1 MRELS
6 LHILDI
12 VQNSIAAE
20 AKRIELT
27 VTSDSELDLLNIR
40 IKDNGRGMPP
50 EMIEKIRSPFCTT
63 RTTRKVGLGIP
74 MLSAA
79 AEMCEGGVKI
89 DSQLGKGTEIEAN
102 FRLSHIDRMPFGDIT
117 GTILAII
124 AANPD
129 VSVRYEQ
136 IVDGN
141 RFYLDTEDVR
151 RELGDVPIQ
160 AAPVLGWLKDYMN
173 QGIEQI
179 GAIP

>member
-27 VTSDSELDLLNIR
+27 VTADGKQDLLNIR
-40 IKDNGRGMPP
+40 IKDNGRGMTP
-50 EMIEKIRSPFCTT
+50 EMVEKIRSPFCTT

-89 DSQLGKGTEIEAN
+89 ISEPGKGTEVDAL
-102 FRLSHIDRMPFGDIT
+102 FKLSHIDRMPFGDIT
-117 GTILAII
+117 STMLTLI
-124 AANPD
+124 AANPGI
-129 VSVRYEQ
+129 SMRYEQ
-136 IVDGN
+136 AVDGKS
-141 RFYLDTEDVR
+141 FHLDTDEVR
-151 RELGDVPIQ
+151 RELGDVPIE
-160 AAPVLGWLKDYMN
+160 AAPVLGWIKDYMN
-173 QGIEQI
+173 QGIAQT

>member
-1 MRELS
+1 MS
-6 LHILDI
+6 
-12 VQNSIAAE
+12 
-20 AKRIELT
+20 

-40 IKDNGRGMPP
+40 IKDDGRGMSP
-50 EMIEKIRSPFCTT
+50 EMAERIRSPFCTT

-79 AEMCEGGVKI
+79 AEMCEGRVTI
-89 DSQLGKGTEIEAN
+89 DSQLGNGTEIEAS
-102 FRLSHIDRMPFGDIT
+102 FKLTHIDRMPFGDIT
-117 GTILAII
+117 STMLAII

-129 VSVRYEQ
+129 VSIRYEQ

-160 AAPVLGWLKDYMN
+160 TAPVLGWLKDYMN